1 MKKLDNYWF
10 VAVILEYKANNNWGL
25 DVLTTVTPKL
35 SRKLFTPVC
44 GQMDVRL
51 AVCWQALALKR
62 QLRPELLMDKLEWS
76 WQFGFLFQICLTEK
90 YRKDNQNYR
99 LGVTVFYIKI

>member
-51 AVCWQALALKR
+51 AVC
-62 QLRPELLMDKLEWS
+62 
-76 WQFGFLFQICLTEK
+76 
-90 YRKDNQNYR
+90 
-99 LGVTVFYIKI
+99 